1 MLVIANVFQ
10 EPAASIFKVEV
21 THLQDCAII
30 TQEPT
35 I

>member
-1 MLVIANVFQ
+1 MSVITNVLQ
-10 EPAASIFKVEV
+10 EPTASIFKVEV
-21 THLQDCAII
+21 THLQDCAIT